1 MQYLKDLEDV
11 LFICIGQLNAEIGT
25 STNEVSKEQVKLR
38 VHQVTVTITYQQSM
52 SAYEICFQLSF
63 TVHIQTIQ

>member
-11 LFICIGQLNAEIGT
+11 LFICIGQLNAETGT

-38 VHQVTVTITYQQSM
+38 VHQMTVTITYQQSM
-52 SAYEICFQLSF
+52 SAYEIYFQLSF